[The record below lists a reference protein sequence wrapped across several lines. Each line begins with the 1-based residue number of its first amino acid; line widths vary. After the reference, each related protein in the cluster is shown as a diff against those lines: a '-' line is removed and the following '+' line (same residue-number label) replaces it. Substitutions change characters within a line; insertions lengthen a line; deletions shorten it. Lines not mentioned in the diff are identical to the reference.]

1 MKYFYQYK
9 NQILIVLFLY
19 FFKNFF
25 TPYYQKYI
33 VKTFLVDFNK
43 SIVSDLLIL
52 LMILFLCYW
61 VFSKIKIRFYLKND
75 YIIYSLVFLL
85 ICGYIRYNY
94 ENQFLETYF
103 FPSIKYFD
111 IFFLLGVIPLI
122 LMFAFTIRN
131 NNKENEESEFFNDI
145 PADED
150 ILNRKPKA
158 LQVTRLIKGNKSK
171 TSLAIGIVGEWGD
184 GKTTFMGFVEKSF
197 SDDEKYIIVHFN
209 SWLNISVNAIIDDFF
224 NTVEKKISA
233 HSIDISKEIKKY
245 GNNVLS
251 VNTNSITETI
261 LNAIRIIPDNSLS
274 DNFDNLNKLLNKL
287 DKKVIVFF
295 DDLDRLQPNE
305 VFEVLKLIRNT
316 ASFDVFNYV
325 VGYDKAYLNK
335 ALENNN
341 IPFPEKYCEK
351 IFLKEFPLP
360 PITQFQIN
368 TFLKDNI
375 LKSLPEK
382 KDEIDNVF
390 EYANMFLSF
399 NEPNIFKSIKNLR
412 NAKRFLN
419 EFKISVEKVR
429 DDIFLQDFILI
440 KLLKFSY
447 YEVYR
452 LLFNK
457 NTYIENNDNG
467 YSGNS
472 RYTHYRLRKKDKNN
486 SFSAYDTFNNSSL
499 KEDIVALE
507 IYSDNDIKIIGNIC
521 ERIFDSS
528 NRINNINRN
537 SIIYGH
543 NYYRYFEDEISDSAI
558 TNAEFNTFMKA
569 PFDEKKRIID
579 QVYNEDRLIGL
590 LLFIYKVKIYQDLN
604 SKREYEDFIG
614 ILFYIVNLKSVTRY
628 LHYHGIDFDFL
639 DDSMSNYQNVLIDRF
654 GYKDEKE
661 LKVFFKS
668 LFYKKK
674 ESYYFETDFVKHL
687 YDRHATSS
695 SFNLPF
701 TKQEIEEYLIYCFDN
716 DSHLIAGID
725 DKFWHCYMLCFVKEY
740 VQESYNTWRPF
751 QKIIEKNKE
760 KLLNE
765 IIPRYYKEF
774 LIFCVRTQDWYG
786 ENINS
791 LKVGLPD
798 DAPVKLFGSYENF
811 IEYLESDTFK
821 ERLEQPYEFLD
832 EFLEFAKK
840 VDKSEKFI
848 DFNFSYPP
856 VLEKLN
862 EAKIKWNSKLHL

>member
-1 MKYFYQYK
+1 MKYIYQYK
-9 NQILIVLFLY
+9 NQILLVLFLY
-19 FFKNFF
+19 FFKDFF

-33 VKTFLVDFNK
+33 VNTFLVDFNK
-43 SIVSDLLIL
+43 SIISDFLVLFI
-52 LMILFLCYW
+52 ILFFCYW

-75 YIIYSLVFLL
+75 YIIYSLVFLI
-85 ICGYIRYNY
+85 ICGYIRYKY
-94 ENQFLETYF
+94 ENQLLETYF

-111 IFFLLGVIPLI
+111 ISFLLGVIPLI
-122 LMFAFTIRN
+122 LMLAFEFRN
-131 NNKENEESEFFNDI
+131 NIKENEESEFFNDI

-197 SDDEKYIIVHFN
+197 SNDEKYIIVHFN
-209 SWLNISVNAIIDDFF
+209 SWLNITVNSIINDFF
-224 NTVEKKISA
+224 NTVEKKISV

-251 VNTNSITETI
+251 VNTNSTTETI
-261 LNAIRIIPDNSLS
+261 LNAIKIIPDNSLS
-274 DNFDNLNKLLNKL
+274 DDFDNLNTLLNKL
-287 DKKVIVFF
+287 NKKVIVFF

-360 PITQFQIN
+360 PITQSQIN

-375 LKSLPEK
+375 LKWLPEK
-382 KDEIDNVF
+382 KDEIDNIF
-390 EYANMFLSF
+390 EYANVFLSF
-399 NEPNIFKSIKNLR
+399 DERNMFKSLNNLR

-419 EFKISVEKVR
+419 EFKISVEKVE
-429 DDIFLQDFILI
+429 DDVFLQDFILI

-447 YEVYR
+447 YEVYK

-457 NTYIENNDNG
+457 NMYLENNDSG
-467 YSGNS
+467 FSGNS
-472 RYTHYRLRKKDKNN
+472 RYTHYRLRKKDKKS
-486 SFSAYDTFNNSSL
+486 SFSSFDTFNDSSL
-499 KEDIVALE
+499 KEDIVALK
-507 IYSDNDIKIIGNIC
+507 IFSDSDIKIIGSIC

-528 NRINNINRN
+528 NSITNINRN

-558 TNAEFNTFMKA
+558 TNAEFNAFMKA
-569 PFDEKKRIID
+569 SFDEKKRIID
-579 QVYNEDRLIGL
+579 KVYNEDRLFGL
-590 LLFIYKVKIYQDLN
+590 LLFIYKVNIYQDLN
-604 SKREYEDFIG
+604 SKTEYEEFIK

-639 DDSMSNYQNVLIDRF
+639 DDCMSNYENLLISTF
-654 GYKDEKE
+654 GYKDENE
-661 LKVFFKS
+661 LKEFFKS
-668 LFYKKK
+668 LFYEKK

-687 YDRHATSS
+687 YDRHAISS
-695 SFNLPF
+695 NFNLPF

-716 DSHLIAGID
+716 DSKLIAGID
-725 DKFWHCYMLCFVKEY
+725 ANFWHCYRLCFIKDY
-740 VQESYNTWRPF
+740 VQQTSNTWRPF

-760 KLLNE
+760 KLLNK

-774 LIFCVRTQDWYG
+774 LVSCVRPQDWYG
-786 ENINS
+786 ENKNS

-811 IEYLESDTFK
+811 IEYLESDSFK
-821 ERLEQPYEFLD
+821 EKIEQPYEFLD
-832 EFLEFAKK
+832 EFLVFAKE
-840 VDKSEKFI
+840 VDKTKKFI
-848 DFNFSYPP
+848 DFDFSYPP

-862 EAKIKWNSKLHL
+862 EAKIKMK